1 MKNER
6 VLADSIEREKAG
18 IDFFCSNRQ
27 DRSRADP
34 LSHECRPR
42 SGKVAFALFSGNAF
56 LADFLAARA

>member
-34 LSHECRPR
+34 LNHECRPR
-42 SGKVAFALFSGNAF
+42 SGKVAFALFSENAF
-56 LADFLAARA
+56 WADFLAARA